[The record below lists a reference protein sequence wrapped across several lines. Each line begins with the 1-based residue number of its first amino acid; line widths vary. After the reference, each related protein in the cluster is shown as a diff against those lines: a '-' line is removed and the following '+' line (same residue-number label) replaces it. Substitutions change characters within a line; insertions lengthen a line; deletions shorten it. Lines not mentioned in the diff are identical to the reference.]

1 MDNNNESDWIQANSK
16 AIKKTKLKQQS
27 VPAVVAAAN
36 AEQVPTKNKSKSVK
50 QANKQVVVEQPEIPA
65 AVVVVAEA
73 AKPAKETITVPK
85 PLEAAKSTIFSPNTI
100 AATIIESKTI
110 QTSKAQLPNES
121 LAKTDNSNNN
131 SNNTTSTTTTTT
143 TTNNNKKQKNVVNMS
158 QLKQTNLSDSMIL
171 IDSNASSNL
180 DENFN
185 QVSLSGKNSSR
196 TDSNQS
202 SSESLQDLDVDGDD
216 GNIKTIIFLFLF
228 LSMIRHNSFQI
239 NTSHHV

>member
-27 VPAVVAAAN
+27 VPVVVAAAN
-36 AEQVPTKNKSKSVK
+36 AEQVPAKNKSKSVK
-50 QANKQVVVEQPEIPA
+50 QANKQVVIEQPEIPA

-85 PLEAAKSTIFSPNTI
+85 PLESAKSTIFSPNTI
-100 AATIIESKTI
+100 AATINESKTI
-110 QTSKAQLPNES
+110 QTSKAQLPSES
-121 LAKTDNSNNN
+121 LAKTDKTSTDNSNNN
-131 SNNTTSTTTTTT
+131 SNTT

-228 LSMIRHNSFQI
+228 LSMIRQNSFQI

>member
-1 MDNNNESDWIQANSK
+1 MDNSNESDWIQANSK

-27 VPAVVAAAN
+27 VPVVVAAAPSN
-36 AEQVPTKNKSKSVK
+36 AEQVPAKNKSKSVK

-65 AVVVVAEA
+65 AVAVVAEA
-73 AKPAKETITVPK
+73 AKPVQDTITVPK
-85 PLEAAKSTIFSPNTI
+85 PLEAAKPTIFSPNTI
-100 AATIIESKTI
+100 AATIIESKII
-110 QTSKAQLPNES
+110 QTSKAQLPIES
-121 LAKTDNSNNN
+121 LEKTIKTTTDNSNNN
-131 SNNTTSTTTTTT
+131 SNNTTTAS
-143 TTNNNKKQKNVVNMS
+143 KKQKNVVNMS

-228 LSMIRHNSFQI
+228 LSMIRHSNFQI
-239 NTSHHV
+239 RNTSHHV